1 MSVTPQP
8 AQQRP
13 GFAETLTTGVGRVLI
28 SLAIPIVTFAGLY
41 WGFIFLRDS
50 DAPKW
55 LITSVAIIW
64 GVGGVLVLYLLANW
78 IVQSLPTRYAQAIQ
92 PFVFVGPAVAILVWY
107 LALPTVRTL
116 WMSLHDRNNIEFVWL
131 QNYLAVFTE
140 RTMRLAFVNN
150 LMWMVIG
157 ATLTIVVGLLVAV
170 LADRSSWDRL
180 GKTAIFL
187 PMAISMV
194 GAGIIWNF
202 VYEVK
207 DISDPQIGLLNAIV
221 VGLGGRPRAWTAI
234 AWPWNNLFLIVI
246 VVWLQAGYAMT
257 LFSAAIK
264 GIPGEQIEAARV
276 DGANEWQVF
285 WRIMLPSIQG
295 TVITVSTTV
304 IIFTLKIFDVVWVMT
319 GGQYGTQVIAT
330 EFYRQ
335 YSTYRN
341 FGYGSAIA
349 VVLLIAVIPVMVYN
363 LRQFS
368 EREAF

>member
-8 AQQRP
+8 AQQKP
-13 GFAETLTTGVGRVLI
+13 GFVESFTTGIGRILI
-28 SLAIPIVTFAGLY
+28 SLAIPTLTFAGLY
-41 WGFIFLRDS
+41 WGFIFLRDGN
-50 DAPKW
+50 APKW
-55 LITSVAIIW
+55 VITSVAIVW
-64 GVGGVLVLYLLANW
+64 GVGGVLVLYLIANW
-78 IVQSLPTRYAQAIQ
+78 VVQSLPTRYAQAIQ

-116 WMSLHDRNNIEFVWL
+116 WMSLHDRNNVGFVWL

-157 ATLTIVVGLLVAV
+157 ASLTIIVGLLVAV

-221 VGLGGRPRAWTAI
+221 VGLG
-234 AWPWNNLFLIVI
+234 
-246 VVWLQAGYAMT
+246 
-257 LFSAAIK
+257 
-264 GIPGEQIEAARV
+264 
-276 DGANEWQVF
+276 
-285 WRIMLPSIQG
+285 
-295 TVITVSTTV
+295 
-304 IIFTLKIFDVVWVMT
+304 
-319 GGQYGTQVIAT
+319 
-330 EFYRQ
+330 
-335 YSTYRN
+335 
-341 FGYGSAIA
+341 
-349 VVLLIAVIPVMVYN
+349 
-363 LRQFS
+363 
-368 EREAF
+368 REATRMDCHCLAMEQPLSDCDCGVAAGRLRDDALLGGHQGHSCRAD